1 MRTPLLL
8 LLLSVGLLHRASAQ
22 DDWTPPDSV
31 WLFSVGVSAYG
42 AMTMHNGNFLLPNA
56 PTCCTEYTTATGFGP
71 AGSIFVRQ
79 EFTKVFRLS
88 LRGSFIPMS
97 GAFTTDENLLLS
109 GQVAGVSEH
118 SLDVSMNWL
127 GAELMAD
134 VRIAGPL
141 RFLVGYG
148 MGTMLSPTYSQKET
162 LVEPSNGTFENG
174 QRVRNATTDQTL
186 TGLPQWHGGVV
197 GGLSY
202 DIPLTRNN
210 SVVLTPELTYRLG
223 LSNIVEGFDWK
234 ANTIRLGAS
243 IAFATN
249 APTPPKPVERRR
261 ELMVDSTMVSIEP
274 DQLYRRT
281 EGVERSYVDTTE
293 TADTIFIT
301 QKASRTDTV
310 FTPVLPTIHAAIAAK
325 AVEPNGS
332 LKDVFGIAV
341 STQFVTEALPVLP
354 VIFFESQS
362 ISLSFRYHQIKKAA
376 DFNIDAIPPRT
387 TEVHHEVLN
396 ILGSRLRDDPTAT
409 VRLRGTADPTTE
421 GADCELAR
429 KRAETVK
436 AYLTSVWNIAS
447 DRITVVTATSGS
459 CAPER
464 ATRQPSEE
472 GFSENRRVEIET
484 ENLDLIASVKRQR
497 FNEARAVTPPRL
509 LFDPT
514 GSSTQFVTGWKLE
527 AKSGTNVLFAKEGKG
542 APTSITQ
549 DLTTTQADQM
559 LAAVPVVVTLKLDAI
574 RNVSDSA
581 STSLS
586 VRKDTIATEMER
598 LTLTLFEVASDKL
611 TPIAEEQIKKFVDQ
625 VPAGSVVTV
634 RGYADMLGNA
644 DFNRKIS
651 ARRAE
656 AVCASIQRHLSRRV
670 SLKCDEVATDRFPP
684 GIDSY
689 NTPEERFLSRTV
701 QIEVK
706 KPR

>member
-1 MRTPLLL
+1 MKIPFLLAI
-8 LLLSVGLLHRASAQ
+8 LSLSIVHHSSAQ
-22 DDWTPPDSV
+22 ENWTPPDSV

-42 AMTMHNGNFLLPNA
+42 AMTMHNGSFLLPNA
-56 PTCCTEYTTATGFGP
+56 PTCCTEYTTASGFGV
-71 AGSIFVRQ
+71 AGSVFLRQ
-79 EFTKVFRLS
+79 EFTKAFRLS

-97 GAFTTDENLLLS
+97 GSFVTEENLLLS

-118 SLDVSMNWL
+118 SLDVQMNWL

-134 VRIAGPL
+134 VRIAGPIRL
-141 RFLVGYG
+141 LLGYG
-148 MGTMLSPTYSQKET
+148 MGTMLSPTYAQKET
-162 LVEPSNGTFENG
+162 LTEPSSGTFENG
-174 QRVRNATTDQTL
+174 KRVRNATADQTL

-210 SVVLTPELTYRLG
+210 SVMLTPEITYRLG
-223 LSNIVEGFDWK
+223 LSSIVEGFDWK
-234 ANTIRLGAS
+234 ANTIRFGAS

-249 APTPPKPVERRR
+249 APTPPKPIEHRRQ
-261 ELMVDSTMVSIEP
+261 LMVDSTLVTIEP
-274 DQLYRRT
+274 DQLYHRT
-281 EGVERSYVDTTE
+281 EGREQSYLDTTE
-293 TADTIFIT
+293 TSDTIFIT

-310 FTPVLPTIHAAIAAK
+310 FTPVLPTIDAAIAVK

-332 LKDVFGIAV
+332 LKDVFGISV

-362 ISLSFRYHQIKKAA
+362 ISLSFRYHQLKKSSE
-376 DFNIDAIPPRT
+376 FNVDAIPPRT

-396 ILGSRLRDDPTAT
+396 ILGSRLRDDPTST
-409 VRLRGTADPTTE
+409 VRLRGTSDPTTE

-429 KRAETVK
+429 KRAESVK
-436 AYLTSVWNIAS
+436 AYLTSVWNISS
-447 DRITVVTATSGS
+447 DRVTVVTSAGS

-484 ENLDLIASVKRQR
+484 ENLELVSSVKRQR
-497 FNEARAVTPPRL
+497 FNEARAITPPRL
-509 LFDPT
+509 LFDPA
-514 GSSTQFVTGWKLE
+514 GSSTSFVTGWRLQ
-527 AKSGTNVLFAKEGKG
+527 ATSGANVLFAKEGKG
-542 APTSITQ
+542 NPASITQ

-559 LAAVPVVVTLKLDAI
+559 LSGVPVVVTLNLDAI
-574 RNVSDSA
+574 RGVRDSA
-581 STSLS
+581 STQIV
-586 VRKDTIATEMER
+586 VRKDTVATEMER
-598 LTLTLFEVASDKL
+598 LTLTLFEVSSDKL
-611 TPIAEEQIKKFVDQ
+611 TPIAEEQIKKFVAQ
-625 VPAGSVVTV
+625 VPSGSIVTV

-644 DFNRKIS
+644 EFNKKIS

-656 AVCASIQRHLSRRV
+656 AVCASIQRNLSRRV